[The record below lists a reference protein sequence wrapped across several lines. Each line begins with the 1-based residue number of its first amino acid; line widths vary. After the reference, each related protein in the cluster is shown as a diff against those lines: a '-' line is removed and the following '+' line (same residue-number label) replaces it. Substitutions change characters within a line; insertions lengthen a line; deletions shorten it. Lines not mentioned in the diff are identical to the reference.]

1 MSEGLSVLIIDDEGS
16 MRDSIS
22 QVLAGEGYA
31 PSGAATARAGL
42 ALFNRESFELVF
54 LDLRL
59 PDGDGLKVLRQI
71 KEASPETPVIVITA
85 YGSIDVAVEA
95 IKLGAFEFLTKPF
108 TPEELRV
115 ATRKALKSRSLVL
128 ENILLRR
135 ELKAHRQFDK
145 IVGSGPSMRQ
155 VLHLISQAGSTDSP
169 VLLTG
174 ESGTGKELAAREIH
188 RLSARHH
195 GPFVPVDCGG
205 LGTPLL
211 EDDLFGHIK
220 GAFPGAQ
227 EAKIGRFELANG
239 GTVFFDS
246 VEQVGLPLQ
255 PKILR
260 VVQDREVTRIG
271 HSRSI
276 KVNVRAIASTGVNLA
291 QAVNQGTFR
300 TDLFYRLSVVPIHL
314 PPLRER
320 KDDIPALV
328 AHFLEKYGRRAGG
341 PVPEISRRALLA
353 LREYDWPGNIRELE
367 NTIER
372 AVALCGGR
380 EIDVP
385 HVLSRDLGPGVPA
398 QSWAGGA
405 SATLAD
411 VEKGHIETV
420 LREQGGNKGRT
431 ATILGI
437 DRKTLW
443 TKLKKYNLEGRI
455 RS

>member
-1 MSEGLSVLIIDDEGS
+1 MSGPLSVLIIDDEES

-31 PSGAATARAGL
+31 PHGAATARAGL
-42 ALFNRESFELVF
+42 ASFNRESFELVF

-59 PDGDGLKVLRQI
+59 PDGEGLKVLRQI

-85 YGSIDVAVEA
+85 YGSIEVAVEA

-115 ATRKALKSRSLVL
+115 AAKKALKSRSLVL
-128 ENILLRR
+128 ENILLHR
-135 ELKAHRQFDK
+135 ELKSHRRFDK
-145 IVGSGPSMRQ
+145 IVGSSPSMRQ
-155 VLHLISQAGSTDSP
+155 VLHLITQAGSTDSP

-174 ESGTGKELAAREIH
+174 ESGTGKELAARQIH

-205 LGTPLL
+205 LGAPLL
-211 EDDLFGHIK
+211 EDELFGHIK

-239 GTVFFDS
+239 GTVFFNG

-260 VVQDREVTRIG
+260 AIQDREVTRIG
-271 HSRSI
+271 HARSI
-276 KVNVRAIASTGVNLA
+276 KVNVRAIASTNVNLA
-291 QAVNQGTFR
+291 TAVHQGSFR

-328 AHFLEKYGRRAGG
+328 THFLEEFGRRAGG
-341 PVPEISRRALLA
+341 SGPEVSRRALLA
-353 LREYDWPGNIRELE
+353 LQDYDWPGNIRELE

-380 EIDVP
+380 EIDLP
-385 HVLSRDLGPGVPA
+385 HILSRDLGPGVPA
-398 QSWAGGA
+398 RGWGGGA

-411 VEKGHIETV
+411 VEKEHIETV

-431 ATILGI
+431 AAILGI

-443 TKLKKYNLEGRI
+443 TKIKKYNLEGRT

>member
-1 MSEGLSVLIIDDEGS
+1 MGEGLPVLIIDDEGS
-16 MRDSIS
+16 MRDSIT
-22 QVLAGEGYA
+22 QVLTGEGYV

-42 ALFNRESFELVF
+42 TLFNRESFELVF

-59 PDGDGLKVLRQI
+59 PDGEGLKVLRQI

-85 YGSIDVAVEA
+85 YGSIEVAVEA

-115 ATRKALKSRSLVL
+115 VTKKALKSRNLVL

-145 IVGSGPSMRQ
+145 IVGSSQSMRQ
-155 VLHLISQAGSTDSP
+155 VLHLVSQAGSTDSP

-174 ESGTGKELAAREIH
+174 ESGTGKELVAREIH

-205 LGTPLL
+205 LGDPLL

-239 GTVFFDS
+239 GTVFFDG

-276 KVNVRAIASTGVNLA
+276 KVNVRTIASTCVNLA
-291 QAVNQGTFR
+291 QAVSQGTFR

-320 KDDIPALV
+320 KEDIPALV
-328 AHFLEKYGRRAGG
+328 AHFLEKYGRRAGH

-353 LREYDWPGNIRELE
+353 IREYDWPGNIRELE
-367 NTIER
+367 STVER
-372 AVALCGGR
+372 ALALCGGR

-385 HVLSRDLGPGVPA
+385 HVLSRDLGPGVPTLG
-398 QSWAGGA
+398 WAGG
-405 SATLAD
+405 SLATLAD
-411 VEKGHIETV
+411 VEKGYIETV
-420 LREQGGNKGRT
+420 LREQNGNKGRT
-431 ATILGI
+431 AVILGI

-443 TKLKKYNLEGRI
+443 TKIKKYHLEGRI
-455 RS
+455 QS

>member
-1 MSEGLSVLIIDDEGS
+1 VSEPLSVLIIDDEES
-16 MRDSIS
+16 MRDSIR
-22 QVLAGEGYA
+22 QVLAGEGFA
-31 PSGAATARAGL
+31 PRGAATARAGL
-42 ALFNRESFELVF
+42 ALFNREHFELVF

-59 PDGDGLKVLRQI
+59 PDDDGLNVLRQI

-85 YGSIDVAVEA
+85 YGSIEVAVEA
-95 IKLGAFEFLTKPF
+95 IKFGAFEFLTKPF

-115 ATRKALKSRSLVL
+115 ATKKALKSRSLVL

-135 ELKAHRQFDK
+135 ELKAHRQFDE
-145 IVGSGPSMRQ
+145 IVGSSPPMRQ
-155 VLHLISQAGSTDSP
+155 VLQLISQAGSTDSP

-188 RLSARHH
+188 RLSARHN

-227 EAKIGRFELANG
+227 EAKIGRFELASG
-239 GTVFFDS
+239 GTVFFDG

-255 PKILR
+255 PRILR
-260 VVQDREVTRIG
+260 VVQDGEVTRIG
-271 HSRSI
+271 DSRPI
-276 KVNVRAIASTGVNLA
+276 RINVRTIASTSVNLA
-291 QAVNQGTFR
+291 QAVSQGAFR

-320 KDDIPALV
+320 KEDIPALV
-328 AHFLEKYGRRAGG
+328 EHFLEKYGRRAGR

-353 LREYDWPGNIRELE
+353 LREYDWPGNVRELE
-367 NTIER
+367 NTMER
-372 AVALCGGR
+372 ALTLCNGQ
-380 EIDVP
+380 EIDLP
-385 HVLSRDLGPGVPA
+385 HVLRRDLGPGVPA
-398 QSWAGGA
+398 RSWAGGA
-405 SATLAD
+405 SATLAE
-411 VEKGHIETV
+411 VEKGYIETV
-420 LREQGGNKGRT
+420 LTEQNGNKGRT
-431 ATILGI
+431 AAILGI

-443 TKLKKYNLEGRI
+443 AKLKRYNLEGRI